1 MNIFYGKVAL
11 RDYLKSIT
19 TSNSNIGFVPTMGA
33 LHQGHLAL
41 IQKSLSE
48 NEHTVVS
55 IFVNPTQFNNP
66 EDLAKYP
73 RTLEEDI
80 KKLTALDPKLFY
92 TRQLLKI
99 FMMENQYLNLSIFV
113 YLRTKWKKNSNLVIL
128 MVWQPL

>member
-11 RDYLKSIT
+11 KDYLKSIT

-66 EDLAKYP
+66 EDLANYP
-73 RTLEEDI
+73 RTLEEDV
-80 KKLTALDPKLFY
+80 KKLTVLDPK
-92 TRQLLKI
+92 I
-99 FMMENQYLNLSIFV
+99 
-113 YLRTKWKKNSNLVIL
+113 IL
-128 MVWQPL
+128 YAPTVEDIYD